1 MGRTI
6 KDGSEKDYIQDQLT
20 TSFYNSEGNSYKVA
34 GTNNLQTWFNKLEDI
49 KTTPLDILVIGDS
62 ILGTLFNTTAV
73 GDSLTW
79 DFEHAPTKL
88 GRLFNKRMS
97 VTTDPERAFIVAKGD
112 GTTPE
117 FTTNLG
123 ANPSPLIS
131 WGFGYWA
138 SENEDGE
145 DATIVHN
152 MTHISI
158 IYGKHSLGGEIVVRD
173 GGPAGTILTTISTVG
188 TEKSS
193 FKWTSN
199 NIGYGAHTIYLE
211 INCDPGETVRLEGA
225 YVHINFATGSN
236 EPYGVRVWNAAHG
249 GAGTNYYTAN
259 PEIYRDFM
267 DNNPVDL
274 VIVGTGT
281 NDSVGTIQGY
291 MEALY
296 AQIQAQDP
304 TVPIIAWIPP
314 VSTGMSEPERDL
326 VKAAAEAYDVTWID
340 ANYTFGAL
348 GQTGNVLN
356 HDGLH
361 PNRHGRLEIARQIHR
376 VASGNP
382 LTSLA
387 QSVSQLAPLSK
398 PQFDN
403 IAVATTIYANIIS
416 GGIGRV
422 MTGQFFGYPYWQQKL
437 VDTDVN
443 PAIQIASA
451 GFNNFSYTLNY
462 VGILMG
468 AGGATAPD
476 VNLYR
481 SAANVLKTDDTLD
494 AAGLKVASLTGV
506 LRADSGVVSAPTS
519 QQLLN
524 TGRATFNTTAA
535 ETSLLASAF
544 NLAAGTLV
552 NNGDRLNI
560 KLSYWQKNNTG
571 SAVTFL
577 HKLKVGGNSATV
589 VNSYS
594 Q

>member
-1 MGRTI
+1 
-6 KDGSEKDYIQDQLT
+6 
-20 TSFYNSEGNSYKVA
+20 
-34 GTNNLQTWFNKLEDI
+34 
-49 KTTPLDILVIGDS
+49 
-62 ILGTLFNTTAV
+62 
-73 GDSLTW
+73 
-79 DFEHAPTKL
+79 
-88 GRLFNKRMS
+88 
-97 VTTDPERAFIVAKGD
+97 
-112 GTTPE
+112 
-117 FTTNLG
+117 
-123 ANPSPLIS
+123 
-131 WGFGYWA
+131 
-138 SENEDGE
+138 
-145 DATIVHN
+145 
-152 MTHISI
+152 
-158 IYGKHSLGGEIVVRD
+158 
-173 GGPAGTILTTISTVG
+173 
-188 TEKSS
+188 
-193 FKWTSN
+193 
-199 NIGYGAHTIYLE
+199 
-211 INCDPGETVRLEGA
+211 
-225 YVHINFATGSN
+225 
-236 EPYGVRVWNAAHG
+236 
-249 GAGTNYYTAN
+249 
-259 PEIYRDFM
+259 
-267 DNNPVDL
+267 
-274 VIVGTGT
+274 
-281 NDSVGTIQGY
+281 
-291 MEALY
+291 
-296 AQIQAQDP
+296 
-304 TVPIIAWIPP
+304 
-314 VSTGMSEPERDL
+314 
-326 VKAAAEAYDVTWID
+326 
-340 ANYTFGAL
+340 
-348 GQTGNVLN
+348 
-356 HDGLH
+356 
-361 PNRHGRLEIARQIHR
+361 LEIARQIHR

-594 Q
+594 QSTSAFVPQCRVECTVIRTSATTVTAEYHVMLGNALGTSTNINHMASQQWTVSDLASNTLNFDYTIQMGTSDVNAEIAPKLVDIRLDRV